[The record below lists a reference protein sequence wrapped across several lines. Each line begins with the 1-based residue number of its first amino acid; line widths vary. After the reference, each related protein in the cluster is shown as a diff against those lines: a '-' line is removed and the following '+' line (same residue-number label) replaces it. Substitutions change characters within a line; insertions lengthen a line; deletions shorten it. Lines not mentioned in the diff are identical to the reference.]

1 MENKL
6 KLSDYLANFLKE
18 QGVTHVF
25 AFSGG
30 ASLHLIHS
38 IDNVSGIEFVCPQH
52 EQAGAMAADSY
63 ARCTNGIGVAIATSG
78 PGATNLLTGTCCSFY
93 DSVPTMM
100 ITGQVSTTRMRGDSG
115 VRQIGFQETSTVEIF
130 KPVTKYASLLLDPL
144 KIRYELEKAYHIATT
159 GRPGP
164 VLLDIPDNLQREI
177 INPFEL
183 KGYIPEKNT
192 TLATDFSSEILQ
204 IKNLLEKA
212 ERPVAIFGW
221 GLHLAQAEKEAL
233 EFVTLLGIPVAP
245 TWAAADIMPSDDEL
259 NVGTF
264 GTHGTRHGNLS
275 VQNSDF
281 IISLGSRLDTK
292 STGTPISTFAR
303 NAYKVVVDLDSS
315 EINKFGRFGLN
326 IEMPIQ
332 ADVKDFLNQAL
343 SKIDNINIQRFENWL
358 TQIKTWKRNYPICP
372 KDYWKEEKV
381 NPYCLIEELSA
392 VSDKNDLFFIDTG
405 CSIAWMMQGFAVK
418 QGQRLYHDFNN
429 TAMGWAIAASIGA
442 SFAHPNRSIICIT
455 GDGSLQINIQELAT
469 IIKHNLPIKILLLNN
484 RGHSMIQQTQ
494 DQWLGSKYL
503 ASSEEGGLACP
514 NFMQIAEAYGFKAF
528 SIDTNDEIKSILP
541 EFLRIKGPLFCDVEI
556 SSEHRVSPQ
565 VKFGRPNED
574 PEPLLERQEFFR
586 NMIVPPLSVSE
597 SS

>member
-1 MENKL
+1 MKNKL

-18 QGVTHVF
+18 RGVKHVF

-130 KPVTKYASLLLDPL
+130 KPVTKYASLLTDPL

-164 VLLDIPDNLQREI
+164 VLLDIPDNLQREL
-177 INPFEL
+177 INPCEL
-183 KGYIPEKNT
+183 KGYIPEKNAT
-192 TLATDFSSEILQ
+192 VATDFSSEILQ

-233 EFVTLLGIPVAP
+233 EFVRLLGIPVAP

-264 GTHGTRHGNLS
+264 GTHGTRYGNFS

-303 NAYKVVVDLDSS
+303 DAYKVVVDLDSS
-315 EINKFGRFGLN
+315 EINKFGHFGLN
-326 IEMPIQ
+326 IEMPIL

-343 SKIDNINIQRFENWL
+343 SKIDNSNSQRFENWL

-392 VSDKNDLFFIDTG
+392 ESNEDDLFFIDTG

-429 TAMGWAIAASIGA
+429 TAMGWALAASIGA
-442 SFAHPNRSIICIT
+442 SFAHPNRSIICVT

-494 DQWLGSKYL
+494 DQWLDSKYL
-503 ASSEEGGLACP
+503 ASSEEGGLPSP
-514 NFMQIAEAYGFKAF
+514 NFMQIAEAYGFKTS
-528 SIDTNDEIKSILP
+528 SIDTNAEIKSILP
-541 EFLRIKGPLFCDVEI
+541 EFLRIKDPLFCSVEI

-574 PEPLLERQEFFR
+574 PEPLLERQEFLR
-586 NMIVPPLSVSE
+586 NMLVPPLPISE
-597 SS
+597 PS